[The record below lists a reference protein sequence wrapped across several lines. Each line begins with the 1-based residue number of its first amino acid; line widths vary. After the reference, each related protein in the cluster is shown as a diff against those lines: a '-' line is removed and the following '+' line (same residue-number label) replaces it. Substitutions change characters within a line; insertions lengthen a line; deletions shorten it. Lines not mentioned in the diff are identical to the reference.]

1 MTREER
7 PITFTITTVGNKGYR
22 MYTKDARVDE
32 SNRDVTIADDML
44 FAMMTFASGV
54 YNNKGYAVL
63 FEVD

>member
-22 MYTKDARVDE
+22 MYTKDARVE
-32 SNRDVTIADDML
+32 QSNRDVTFSDKML
-44 FAMMTFASGV
+44 FQMMTFASGV
-54 YNNKGYAVL
+54 YNEKGYAVL

>member
-22 MYTKDARVDE
+22 MYTKDARVQEKD
-32 SNRDVTIADDML
+32 RDVTISDNML

-54 YNNKGYAVL
+54 YNNKGYTVL

>member
-22 MYTKDARVDE
+22 MYTKDARVQEKD
-32 SNRDVTIADDML
+32 RDITISDDML

-54 YNNKGYAVL
+54 CNNKGYAVL